1 MTSEELTEAQRERIA
16 RALET
21 VPFGKL
27 LGIKLESI
35 KPGEAT
41 LSLEIR
47 DDFMQNNGVVHG
59 GVIASLID
67 TSMAFSIIP
76 LLGKDEKTTTV
87 DLTITY
93 LRPLMSG
100 TIKATAK
107 ALREGGRIIVTS
119 ADVFDSA
126 GTLASTALS
135 TYLRFIPSSSS
146 RQKIS

>member
-107 ALREGGRIIVTS
+107 VLREGGRIIVTS
-119 ADVFDSA
+119 ADVFDST

>member
-1 MTSEELTEAQRERIA
+1 MTSEELTEEQRERIA

-27 LGIKLESI
+27 LGLKLESI

-67 TSMAFSIIP
+67 TATAFSIIP
-76 LLGKDEKTTTV
+76 LLGKDERVTTV

-93 LRPLMSG
+93 LRPLISG

-107 ALREGGRIIVTS
+107 VLREGGRIIVTS
-119 ADVFDSA
+119 ADVCDSA
-126 GTLASTALS
+126 GNLASTALS
-135 TYLRFIPSSSS
+135 TYLRFIPRSSS

>member
-1 MTSEELTEAQRERIA
+1 MTSEGISEAQRERIA

-27 LGIKLESI
+27 LGLKLESI

-67 TSMAFSIIP
+67 SATAFSIIP
-76 LLGKDEKTTTV
+76 LLGKDERITTV
-87 DLTITY
+87 DLTINY
-93 LRPLMSG
+93 LRPLGSG
-100 TIKATAK
+100 TIKATARV
-107 ALREGGRIIVTS
+107 LREGGRVIVTS
-119 ADVFDSA
+119 ADVFDPV
-126 GTLASTALS
+126 GNLASTALS
-135 TYLRFIPSSSS
+135 TYLRFIPGLSS
-146 RQKIS
+146 RP

>member
-1 MTSEELTEAQRERIA
+1 MTSEGISEAQRERIA

-27 LGIKLESI
+27 LGLKLESI

-67 TSMAFSIIP
+67 SATAFSIIP
-76 LLGKDEKTTTV
+76 LLGKDERITTV
-87 DLTITY
+87 DLTINY
-93 LRPLMSG
+93 LRPLVSG
-100 TIKATAK
+100 TIKATARV
-107 ALREGGRIIVTS
+107 LREGGRVVVTS
-119 ADVFDSA
+119 ADVFDPV
-126 GTLASTALS
+126 GNLASTALS
-135 TYLRFIPSSSS
+135 TYLRFIPGLSS
-146 RQKIS
+146 RP

>member
-1 MTSEELTEAQRERIA
+1 MTTEQLTDAQRERIA

-27 LGIKLESI
+27 LGVKLENI
-35 KPGEAT
+35 KPGVAT

-67 TSMAFSIIP
+67 TATAFSIIP
-76 LLGKDEKTTTV
+76 LLAKDEKITTV

-93 LRPLMSG
+93 LRPVISG
-100 TIKATAK
+100 TIQATAK
-107 ALREGGRIIVTS
+107 VLREGGRVIVTS
-119 ADVFDSA
+119 ADVRDA
-126 GTLASTALS
+126 DGNLASTALS
-135 TYLRFIPSSSS
+135 TYLRFVPGTST
-146 RQKIS
+146 RP

>member
-1 MTSEELTEAQRERIA
+1 
-16 RALET
+16 
-21 VPFGKL
+21 
-27 LGIKLESI
+27 
-35 KPGEAT
+35 
-41 LSLEIR
+41 
-47 DDFMQNNGVVHG
+47 
-59 GVIASLID
+59 
-67 TSMAFSIIP
+67 MAFSIIP